1 MRNLPIGVKNEHI
14 MYKIRKFA
22 LLLKAPVGGSAQAR
36 ELFARALADESL
48 FVVHSAHHVADAFAA
63 VHKAYLAWGNW
74 VLQSVP
80 KVTQGPDF
88 CEI

>member
-1 MRNLPIGVKNEHI
+1 MNEHI
-14 MYKIRKFA
+14 MYKIRNFA
-22 LLLKAPVGGSAQAR
+22 LLLRAPAGGSAQAR
-36 ELFARALADESL
+36 ELFARALADKSL
-48 FVVHSAHHVADAFAA
+48 FVVHSALHVADAFAA
-63 VHKAYLAWGNW
+63 VHEAHSMRGNW